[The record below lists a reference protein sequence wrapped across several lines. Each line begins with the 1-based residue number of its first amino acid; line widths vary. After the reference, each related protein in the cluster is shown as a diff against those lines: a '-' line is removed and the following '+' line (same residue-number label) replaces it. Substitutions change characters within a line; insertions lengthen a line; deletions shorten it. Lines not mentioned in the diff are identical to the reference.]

1 TAILYF
7 YSQTTFVVDKITTV
21 IKLLPTIKQRMS
33 STVESSLS
41 QLTKLGKPF
50 NDMYHTTKNG
60 AGLQTASSCFWDNST
75 DGSCTV
81 RWENKTIYT
90 A

>member
-21 IKLLPTIKQRMS
+21 IKVRIYYMTSL
-33 STVESSLS
+33 TVESSLS

-75 DGSCTV
+75 DG
-81 RWENKTIYT
+81 KTLEDWVISVFGL
-90 A
+90 AI